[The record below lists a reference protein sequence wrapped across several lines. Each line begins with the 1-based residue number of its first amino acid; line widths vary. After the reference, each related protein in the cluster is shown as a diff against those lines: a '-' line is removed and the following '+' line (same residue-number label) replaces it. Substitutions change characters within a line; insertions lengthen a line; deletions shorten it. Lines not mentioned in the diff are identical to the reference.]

1 MTNEIWRVVIID
13 DSSDDRAEIRR
24 LLLQGSERR
33 YQFVEAETADA
44 GVDAALGA
52 LGAADG
58 ALNCVV
64 LDYYLPGATAL
75 DVLASLA
82 IESGFPV
89 CPVVVLTGSSS
100 AEMTAGILR
109 AGAQDFIGKSRI
121 TAESLTRSLENAVE
135 RHGMVR
141 QLRESEA
148 RLSSAMGAAGL
159 IAWEP
164 DLQSDGDWW
173 DKPISRTF
181 DVRSSVT
188 SDFFDGVTDFVHPED
203 CVFVAAAFQSAIA
216 TGKRYDCEF
225 RVTRLGGQTRWLA
238 IHGDTLRGRS
248 GLVERVVGVVQDVTE
263 RKRSQDALSHYAEQL
278 RDADHRKDEFLAM
291 LAHELR
297 NPLAPIR
304 NAVQLLRN
312 INLKSE
318 HAVRTLDM
326 IERQSTHLT
335 RLVDD
340 LLDVSRINEGKVILK
355 QEVID
360 VNSVLTAAVELARPF
375 VDANQHRLRIT
386 LPHEA
391 LYVQCDPARMT
402 QVVSNLLNNAA
413 KYTNPGGDIE
423 LVAERLDDTVML
435 KVRDNGIGIAPD
447 LLPHIFEL
455 FTQAERAIDR
465 SQGGLGIGLSLVKTL
480 VALHGGSVEAVSA
493 GLGRG
498 SEFRI
503 RLPLSAARRAEP
515 VVAVSPTPIAP
526 RRILVVDDN
535 VDSAESIGMLLQMDG
550 HTVQYAHDGHAA
562 LDMAIAMRPDV
573 TLLDIGLPG
582 MDGYELGR
590 ALRARRE
597 TRETFLIA
605 LTGYGRDEDRRRSTE
620 AGFDVHFVKPVDPS
634 RLSAVIAASPL
645 SASAK

>member
-1 MTNEIWRVVIID
+1 MTTEIWRVVIID

-24 LLLQGSERR
+24 LLLQGSDRR

-44 GVDAALGA
+44 GVAAA

-58 ALNCVV
+58 AINCVV
-64 LDYYLPGATAL
+64 LDYNLPDATAL
-75 DVLASLA
+75 DVLAALA
-82 IESGFPV
+82 IEPGMPV

-100 AEMTAGILR
+100 EEMTAGVLR
-109 AGAQDFIGKSRI
+109 AGAQDYIGKSWI

-135 RHGMVR
+135 RYGLVR

-173 DKPISRTF
+173 DKPVSRTF
-181 DVRSSVT
+181 DVRSSIT

-216 TGKRYDCEF
+216 TGRRYDCEF
-225 RVTRLGGQTRWLA
+225 RVTRPGGQTRWLA
-238 IHGDTLRGRS
+238 IHGDTLRGPS

-263 RKRSQDALSHYAEQL
+263 RKRSEDALNHYAEQL

-312 INLKSE
+312 IDINPE

-340 LLDVSRINEGKVILK
+340 LLDVSRINEGKVLLK
-355 QEVID
+355 REVVD
-360 VNSVLTAAVELARPF
+360 LNSVLTAAVELARPF
-375 VDANQHRLRIT
+375 IDAKRHRLRIT
-386 LPHEA
+386 VPHEA
-391 LYVQCDPARMT
+391 LYLECDPARMT
-402 QVVSNLLNNAA
+402 QVVGNLLNNAA
-413 KYTNPGGDIE
+413 KYTDVGGDIE
-423 LVAERLDDTVML
+423 LFAERLDDTLML
-435 KVRDNGIGIAPD
+435 KVRDNGIGISPD
-447 LLPHIFEL
+447 LLPHVFEL
-455 FTQAERAIDR
+455 FTQAELTIDR

-480 VALHGGSVEAVSA
+480 VALHGGAVEAVSA
-493 GLGRG
+493 GLGNG
-498 SEFRI
+498 SEFKI
-503 RLPLSAARRAEP
+503 RLPLVARPHTEAT
-515 VVAVSPTPIAP
+515 VAGPAIAIAP
-526 RRILVVDDN
+526 RCILVVDDN
-535 VDSAESIGMLLQMDG
+535 IDSAESIGMLLQMDG
-550 HTVQYAHDGHAA
+550 HTVHYAHDGHAA
-562 LDMAIAMRPDV
+562 LDVAIKTRPDV
-573 TLLDIGLPG
+573 ALLDIGLPG
-582 MDGYELGR
+582 MDGYALGR
-590 ALRARRE
+590 ALRTRHE
-597 TRETFLIA
+597 TRKTFLIA
-605 LTGYGRDEDRRRSTE
+605 LTGYGRDEDRRRSRE
-620 AGFDVHFVKPVDPS
+620 AGFDVHFIKPVDPQ